1 MRESLAVGL
10 MMAAFTL
17 AAPTAETAAPWRAGW
32 SDLHN
37 PGELLKVAKELTFNA
52 IITQGPPEKL
62 EAFARQAK
70 ELGVEVY
77 LWTNATAGK
86 GEEALAQRMSPEEDT
101 LWARLKADTDPKKHA
116 YQFGG
121 EPLEGQREVLQTPPL
136 CLDRPE
142 AMEAFKE
149 RLKAVVDACPSLGG
163 VAFDFIGYQNCR
175 CCHCPVTEKLLQAWH
190 QAHAQLPPGK
200 ARDEFSLERLVWY
213 YEQLSDYVRSLRPG
227 LKLTAHIYPAFLPEP
242 LYGNRLKLD
251 YSIQTATWFFEP
263 YWPEAKVR
271 QYARAIAVE
280 EGKYHANARGIPFVG
295 LYVQRPIADKPV
307 ERFAKELEWIFGA
320 AGGTSLSIYDFESLV
335 LHEAYRRALK
345 EALARA
351 ASNMGAASRR

>member
-1 MRESLAVGL
+1 MREGLAMGAI
-10 MMAAFTL
+10 AATLTL
-17 AAPTAETAAPWRAGW
+17 AAPTSEAAAPWRAGW
-32 SDLHN
+32 SDLRN
-37 PGELLKVAKELTFNA
+37 PTELLNVARELGFNA
-52 IITQGPPEKL
+52 IITQGPSEKL
-62 EAFARQAK
+62 EAFAKQAK
-70 ELGVEVY
+70 EVGVEVY

-86 GEEALAQRMSPEEDT
+86 GEEALAQQMSPEEDA
-101 LWARLKADTDPKKHA
+101 LWAKLKADTDPKKHG

-121 EPLEGQREVLQTPPL
+121 EPLEGHREVLQAPPL

-142 AMEAFKE
+142 AMEAFTK
-149 RLKAVVDACPSLGG
+149 RVRAAVDACPSLGG
-163 VAFDFIGYQNCR
+163 VAFDFIGYQNYH
-175 CCHCPVTEKLLQAWH
+175 CCHCPATERLFQAWH
-190 QAHAQLPPGK
+190 KTRAQLPPDK

-251 YSIQTATWFFEP
+251 YSIQTVAWFFEP
-263 YWPEAKVR
+263 YWPEVKVR
-271 QYARAIAVE
+271 QYARAIRAE

-307 ERFAKELEWIFGA
+307 ERFAREVKWVFGA
-320 AGGTSLSIYDFESLV
+320 AGGTSLSIYDFGAVVS
-335 LHEAYRRALK
+335 HEAHRRALK

-351 ASNMGAASRR
+351 ARDAGAAPQR